1 MWYDP
6 TPHARP
12 GDAAPPFSLPAHDGR
27 SVSLVDF
34 RGRQRVVVTFYPQDD
49 AAGGRGLSALQQALG
64 EFKALQVQV
73 VAISPTASA
82 SQAALAAKLALGFP
96 LLSDPVG
103 HAARAYGAKSLL
115 MPSFS
120 RRTFVVDGRGVL
132 RLGMAGQPDIEKLL
146 TFIGALQGDLPAP

>member
-27 SVSLVDF
+27 TVGLVDF

-49 AAGGRGLSALQQALG
+49 TAGGRGLTALQQALPQ
-64 EFKALQVQV
+64 FKALQVQV
-73 VAISPTASA
+73 VAISQSPSA
-82 SQAALAAKLALGFP
+82 SQAAFAAKLGLGFP
-96 LLSDPVG
+96 LLSDPAG
-103 HAARAYGAKSLL
+103 QSARAYGAKSL
-115 MPSFS
+115 MPTFS

-132 RLGMAGQPDIEKLL
+132 RLGMAGQPDVEKLL
-146 TFIGALQGDLPAP
+146 TFLGALQGDLPAR